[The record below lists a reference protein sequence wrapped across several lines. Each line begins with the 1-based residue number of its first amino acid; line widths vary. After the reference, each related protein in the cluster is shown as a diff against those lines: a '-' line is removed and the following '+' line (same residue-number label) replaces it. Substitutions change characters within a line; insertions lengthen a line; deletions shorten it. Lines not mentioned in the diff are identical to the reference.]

1 MEFQGLRFAV
11 TLGSVGTVLG
21 SWLKVFSVAP
31 NLFWLTFVGQTLLA
45 MSQTFILSI
54 PARLAAVWF
63 GPDQVSTAC
72 SVGVFGN
79 QVSTQY
85 IRKDALFYFILSI
98 FIFSVILYYLL
109 NN

>member
-1 MEFQGLRFAV
+1 V
-11 TLGSVGTVLG
+11 TLGSIGTALG

-31 NLFWLTFVGQTLLA
+31 DRFWLTFCGQTLLA

-63 GPDQVSTAC
+63 GPNQVSTAC

-79 QVSTQY
+79 QVS
-85 IRKDALFYFILSI
+85 S
-98 FIFSVILYYLL
+98 
-109 NN
+109 